1 MYYNF
6 GLVGYPLNHSLSPSI
21 HNYFIYINK
30 INGGY
35 NCFELRNVKGICKL
49 LNILKEYRFSGLNIT
64 LPYKEEIIKYV
75 DELSEVAVRTG
86 SVNTLHIK
94 NNYIKGYNT
103 DIYGF
108 REMLRYNNI
117 SLKNKKVVILGAGGV
132 SKSVLTVVLE
142 EDPKQIDLLCR
153 DIQKGDDVIKNL
165 KINNFKNIFVKDIGI
180 LKDGYECDVIIN
192 ATSAGIKNSFDINL
206 SNVKINYYAID
217 LQYNLRGYT
226 YFLNAIENKKV
237 TMIDG
242 IDMLIFQALKS
253 FEIWTECNFNINI
266 REVKKILL
274 GKVQ

>member
-1 MYYNF
+1 MSQTF
-6 GLVGYPLNHSLSPSI
+6 KQILDLIERGEVRISAHGY
-21 HNYFIYINK
+21 
-30 INGGY
+30 
-35 NCFELRNVKGICKL
+35 
-49 LNILKEYRFSGLNIT
+49 
-64 LPYKEEIIKYV
+64 
-75 DELSEVAVRTG
+75 DELA
-86 SVNTLHIK
+86 
-94 NNYIKGYNT
+94 
-103 DIYGF
+103 
-108 REMLRYNNI
+108 
-117 SLKNKKVVILGAGGV
+117 
-132 SKSVLTVVLE
+132 
-142 EDPKQIDLLCR
+142 EDD
-153 DIQKGDDVIKNL
+153 
-165 KINNFKNIFVKDIGI
+165 IFVKDIRI